1 MSASE
6 EEKNRS
12 MALVASVLFIIA
24 FAVVAFIFFQ
34 KFMINPQLTEL
45 REGHRDENYCQM
57 VQRYME
63 TDGREGWRD
72 FRGIFYRD
80 CLRR

>member
-24 FAVVAFIFFQ
+24 FVVVAFMFFQ
-34 KFMINPQLTEL
+34 KFMINPQLIQL
-45 REGHRDENYCQM
+45 REGHRDELYCQM
-57 VQRYME
+57 VLRYME

-72 FRGIFYRD
+72 YRGIFYKD
-80 CLRR
+80 CIRQ